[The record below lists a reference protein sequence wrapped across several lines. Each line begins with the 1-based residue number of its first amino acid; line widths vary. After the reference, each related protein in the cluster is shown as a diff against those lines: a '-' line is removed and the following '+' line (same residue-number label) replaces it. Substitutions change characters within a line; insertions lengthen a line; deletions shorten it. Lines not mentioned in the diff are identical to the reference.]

1 LLPVEAV
8 DEVVVI
14 KSEECPQCHAPLAGD
29 DPKPWRHQ
37 VIEMPPITPVV
48 TE

>member
-1 LLPVEAV
+1 MPVEEV

-14 KSEECPQCHAPLAGD
+14 KPEQCAHCQAPLSGD
-29 DPKPWRHQ
+29 DPKPWRQQ
-37 VIEMPPITPVV
+37 VIEMPPIKPVV